1 MSEGWANS
9 FFEIVCENEV
19 QAEEINDILNA
30 PKNHKFFTSWRYK
43 SNDSVLGLDLVDSE
57 LYGSFDEDVEE
68 FYKWIKDT
76 YNLKITGYML
86 EEVNGFNYR
95 CEFDENGKLKWEEI
109 NWLST
114 YTIEQIKQIKHWAS
128 THFDSKKS
136 EAKLKCHNC
145 GKLSIV
151 SARMEK
157 LEYCNVNVL
166 VDKEG
171 HCELDWENAETSG
184 DFEYCCE
191 FCGEK
196 LAGSL
201 DEVEEKLKSLSEDT
215 NIP

>member
-1 MSEGWANS
+1 MSHGWANS
-9 FFEIVCENEV
+9 FFEIVCENSD
-19 QAEEINDILNA
+19 QAEEIDAILNE
-30 PKNHKFFTSWRYK
+30 PKNNKFFTSWISR
-43 SNDSVLGLDLVDSE
+43 NNNVVLGLDLVDSDI
-57 LYGSFDEDVEE
+57 YGSFDKNIEE
-68 FYKWIKDT
+68 FYKWIKDI
-76 YNLKITGYML
+76 YNLKITGYMIQ
-86 EEVNGFNYR
+86 EVDGFSIR
-95 CEFDENGKLKWEEI
+95 CEFDENGKLKWEDI

-114 YTIEQIKQIKHWAS
+114 YTIEQIKQIKHWARA
-128 THFDSKKS
+128 HFDSEKS
-136 EAKLKCHNC
+136 EAKLQCHNC

-171 HCELDWENAETSG
+171 NCELDWENADISG

-191 FCGEK
+191 FCGTT
-196 LAGSL
+196 LARSI